1 MSASDTKTMRV
12 RVEGLVQGVGFRA
25 FVMASA
31 TDCGVRG
38 WVRNTEDGAVEVEAQ
53 GDARTLERFLLEM
66 RKGPRMARVEEM
78 RVETVQEAARHGGF
92 EMRW

>member
-1 MSASDTKTMRV
+1 MSGSEEKTLRV

-25 FVMASA
+25 FVMAHARDS
-31 TDCGVRG
+31 GVRG

-53 GDARTLERFLLEM
+53 ADARALERFLLEL
-66 RKGPRMARVEEM
+66 RRGPRMARVEDM
-78 RVETVQEAARHGGF
+78 RVETVGEAARHGGF